1 MFKKQKHKQA
11 NKQKVLDQLTKD
23 KATFLAKGG
32 KVTQCEHGESKRTHK
47 QLINP
52 DQRKVN

>member
-1 MFKKQKHKQA
+1 MFNKRRHPKIKKQA
-11 NKQKVLDQLTKD
+11 VIDQLAVD

-32 KVTQCEHGESKRTHK
+32 QIKKCEHGETKLTHR

-52 DQRKVN
+52 DQRKIN